1 MALGVH
7 GFSGRVVNVSSWFN
21 WGGGVSEGGSEG
33 SEGEAFKRGLGQQSA
48 NSPSIILCYSRSFII
63 FTAGLAEI

>member
-1 MALGVH
+1 MCPH
-7 GFSGRVVNVSSWFN
+7 GST
-21 WGGGVSEGGSEG
+21 GGGVVRGGSEG